1 MTNQYQYRTITKT
14 CPQQSHPC
22 PSWHGN
28 FIQFFSFW
36 CAWDQKGWRT
46 WWTMGSEGKRP
57 RNSCSNTCVLSE
69 YPWFGDRFPC
79 VGAPSKNSQCLCA
92 STCKIQSCSVIA
104 SRSHNRHRPD
114 CGRVIQRLFFVR
126 YSGCEE
132 ESGHLPKI
140 QRSSVSRLNIPTW
153 PAMNSWNAPWIFAVE
168 PNSWFNRNP
177 PKNQQRFITF
187 RVSGAFDV
195 RGRDSLPSGKLTW
208 LLKMAIYSGF
218 SH

>member
-28 FIQFFSFW
+28 FIQIFSFW

-46 WWTMGSEGKRP
+46 RWTMGSEGKRP
-57 RNSCSNTCVLSE
+57 RNSCSNTSVLSE

-114 CGRVIQRLFFVR
+114 CGRVNPAVVFCALLRMRRGVGPSPQNTTIIRVSLELTNMACYELMKCTMDFCGWTQQLVQ
-126 YSGCEE
+126 SQSPE
-132 ESGHLPKI
+132 ESAAIHHLPGLWGVWCPGKG
-140 QRSSVSRLNIPTW
+140 
-153 PAMNSWNAPWIFAVE
+153 
-168 PNSWFNRNP
+168 
-177 PKNQQRFITF
+177 FIT
-187 RVSGAFDV
+187 
-195 RGRDSLPSGKLTW
+195 LW
-208 LLKMAIYSGF
+208 
-218 SH
+218 